1 MLLKYHCENAE
12 KRAYQQGIVVF
23 PGGDIMIPSGS
34 YCGVRRP
41 WTNLRYIL
49 EIEQMSFTDVL
60 DTGNWEVKGEKRI
73 KNEFWVFD
81 QTTFS

>member
-1 MLLKYHCENAE
+1 M
-12 KRAYQQGIVVF
+12 
-23 PGGDIMIPSGS
+23 MPSGS
-34 YCGVRRP
+34 YCGDRRL

-49 EIEQMSFTDVL
+49 EIEQMAFTDVL

-81 QTTFS
+81 